1 MLETMTPSIRQLVL
15 LTPLLALAIT
25 SAIASEDD
33 HDHAKRLV
41 ETGDILPLEPL
52 IEQARQLH
60 PGRILEVELENKR
73 GRRIY
78 EIELVDS
85 EGIVWEMKFDAQTG
99 ELLKTERED

>member
-1 MLETMTPSIRQLVL
+1 MLESMTPSIRQLALIIPL
-15 LTPLLALAIT
+15 LTLAMT

-33 HDHAKRLV
+33 HDRAQRLL
-41 ETGDILPLEPL
+41 ESGDILPLESL
-52 IEQARQLH
+52 VEQARRLH
-60 PGRILEVELENKR
+60 PGRVLEVELETRR

-99 ELLKTERED
+99 ELLATERDD